1 MLILAILANSNSCCC
16 MFFSALK
23 ILCNAKQHS
32 ESVYIHR
39 YYISYVSTSSD
50 GNSRTNQKV
59 FRKCSDGTRYIVQ
72 SRKQYLNQLARIAIF
87 ANFLFPLAAAT
98 AASCLYYT
106 YLGSLKAVSICIFSM
121 VYITAQC
128 MYFLAKG

>member
-50 GNSRTNQKV
+50 GNSRTN
-59 FRKCSDGTRYIVQ
+59 
-72 SRKQYLNQLARIAIF
+72 
-87 ANFLFPLAAAT
+87 
-98 AASCLYYT
+98 
-106 YLGSLKAVSICIFSM
+106 
-121 VYITAQC
+121 
-128 MYFLAKG
+128 